1 VLALKQA
8 MRRDPRYEAIV
19 TYLDNNQETKYNE
32 AIRMLLRVESFENK
46 VEEEMKA
53 SEPDPISVNT
63 TAHCYSP

>member
-1 VLALKQA
+1 